1 MIVSLQ
7 NVSKRIKGKIIL
19 ENISLELERGKIYG
33 IYGVNGSGKTM
44 LLRAIAGLM
53 DVDSG
58 VIFVNGEKRV
68 YGKAPGI
75 NIGVV
80 IEKVDFYGNLAGWEN
95 LRLLGEV
102 RGPFDDSEAKRL
114 IDYFD
119 MDHYIDNEVNTYS
132 LGMNQKLAIVQALME
147 KQPLILLDEPTNALD
162 EDSVE
167 RLYAF
172 LSELKR
178 AGRTVVVVSHKKEDL
193 RQLCDMRFKM
203 SEGRLYGEEE

>member
-53 DVDSG
+53 DVDLG

-167 RLYAF
+167 RLYAL

>member
-167 RLYAF
+167 CLYAL

>member
-53 DVDSG
+53 DIDSG
-58 VIFVNGEKRV
+58 AIFVNDEKRV
-68 YGKAPGI
+68 YGKASEI

-80 IEKVDFYGNLAGWEN
+80 IEKVDFYGNLTGWEN
-95 LRLLGEV
+95 LRLLGEIH
-102 RGPFDDSEAKRL
+102 GPFDDSEAKRL
-114 IDYFD
+114 IDYFE
-119 MDHYIDNEVNTYS
+119 MAHYIDNKVKTYS

-147 KQPLILLDEPTNALD
+147 KQPLVLLDEPTNALD

-167 RLYAF
+167 CFYA
-172 LSELKR
+172 LLGEMKKD
-178 AGRTVVVVSHKKEDL
+178 ARTVVVVSHKKEDL
-193 RQLCDMRFKM
+193 RQLCDQHFKM